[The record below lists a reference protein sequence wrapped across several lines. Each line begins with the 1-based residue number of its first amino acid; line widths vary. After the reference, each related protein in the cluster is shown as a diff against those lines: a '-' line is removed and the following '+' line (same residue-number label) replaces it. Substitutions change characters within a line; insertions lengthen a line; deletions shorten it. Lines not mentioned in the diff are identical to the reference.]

1 MNEERQYR
9 EIRDVSASLATRLI
23 EAATRKAEEIG
34 KPMVIAIVDQGGNL
48 KEFLRMDGAPL
59 LSVEIAENKAYTAAA
74 FGISTGTWFNF
85 IKDDE
90 PLALGIPHTPRLVI
104 FPGGFPIQI
113 DGSVVGGFGVSGG
126 HYSDDSTVAVAA
138 LEACG
143 LVAE

>member
-1 MNEERQYR
+1 MSEDTSYR
-9 EIRDVSASLATRLI
+9 EIRDVSASFASRLI
-23 EAATRKAEEIG
+23 AAAKAKADEIG
-34 KPMVIAIVDQGGNL
+34 KPMVIAVVDQAGNL

-59 LSVEIAENKAYTAAA
+59 LSIEIAENKAYTAAA

-113 DGSVVGGFGVSGG
+113 DGSIVGGIGVSGG
-126 HYSDDSTVAVAA
+126 HYSDDATVASAA

-143 LVAE
+143 LVAQ

>member
-1 MNEERQYR
+1 MTEESQYR
-9 EIRDVSASLATRLI
+9 EIRDVSASFATRLI

-59 LSVEIAENKAYTAAA
+59 LSVGIAENKAYTAVA

-85 IKDDE
+85 IKDDG
-90 PLALGIPHTPRLVI
+90 PLALGIPHTPRLVV
-104 FPGGFPIQI
+104 FPGGFPIRI
-113 DGSVVGGFGVSGG
+113 DGSVVGGLGVSGG
-126 HYSDDSTVAVAA
+126 HYSDDASVAVAA

>member
-1 MNEERQYR
+1 MSEDKQYQ
-9 EIRDVSASLATRLI
+9 ESRDVSTSLAARLI
-23 EAATRKAEEIG
+23 DAASKKADEIG

-48 KEFLRMDGAPL
+48 KEFRRMDGAPL
-59 LSVEIAENKAYTAAA
+59 LSVEIAKNKAYTAAA

-90 PLALGIPHTPRLVI
+90 PLALGIPHTPRLVV
-104 FPGGFPIQI
+104 FPGGYPIQV
-113 DGSVVGGFGVSGG
+113 DGSVVGGIGVSGG
-126 HYSDDSTVAVAA
+126 HYSDDSAVATAA